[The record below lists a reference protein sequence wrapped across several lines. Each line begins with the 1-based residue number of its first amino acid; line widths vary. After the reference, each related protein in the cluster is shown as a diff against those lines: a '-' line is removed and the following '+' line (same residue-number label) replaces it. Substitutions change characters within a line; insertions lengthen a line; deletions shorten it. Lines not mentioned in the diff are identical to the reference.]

1 METRTVAMNLVEG
14 CLVATLQF
22 DLNRRV
28 LATLQEDVLQR
39 LQETG
44 ARGLILDCSA
54 VALMDSE
61 DFARLKRMTAM
72 ASLMGTR
79 TVFVGLSAG
88 IVSSLVE
95 LDVDLD
101 GVHAVQTLEDGF
113 ELCKGSASQE
123 EPMGDDPQV

>member
-1 METRTVAMNLVEG
+1 MNVVDG

-22 DLNRRV
+22 DLNRQV
-28 LATLQEDVLQR
+28 LTALQEEILQK

-54 VALMDSE
+54 ITLMDSE
-61 DFARLKRMTAM
+61 DFACLKRMTAM

-79 TVFVGLSAG
+79 TVFVGMNAG

-101 GVHAVQTLEDGF
+101 SIHSTLTLEDGF
-113 ELCKGSASQE
+113 ALCKGAA
-123 EPMGDDPQV
+123 PQ